1 MADTRRDSGFGIR
14 DSGETP
20 RTDLDALIDA
30 VAREMTAAE
39 PSGALRARVLDEIAP
54 GRRQASAA
62 PRWVWAGAA
71 AVLLVAVAAS
81 VWLVRPAPLPGEA
94 PATIAQQRAAEPDAA
109 ARQGAEAAA
118 AGGPTAASLP
128 AQPGRPVGQAA
139 VRVTPAGV
147 DEADRDSHNLPALAA
162 IEPLRFAA
170 VEPAALQ
177 VHNMEIAPLTAMP
190 SIDIP
195 SIDPGSTDTQAAD
208 PKKEN

>member
-30 VAREMTAAE
+30 VAREMTGAE
-39 PSGALRARVLDEIAP
+39 PSGALRARVLDAIAP
-54 GRRQASAA
+54 GRRQASAV
-62 PRWVWAGAA
+62 PRWAWAGAA
-71 AVLLVAVAAS
+71 AVLLAAVAVS
-81 VWLVRPAPLPGEA
+81 VWLVRPAPFPGGA
-94 PATIAQQRAAEPDAA
+94 PAAVAQQRSAEPGAA
-109 ARQGAEAAA
+109 AREGAEAAA
-118 AGGPTAASLP
+118 ASGPTAASLP
-128 AQPGRPVGQAA
+128 AQPGRPVRQAA
-139 VRVTPAGV
+139 VRATAAGME
-147 DEADRDSHNLPALAA
+147 EADRDSHNLPALAA

-177 VHNMEIAPLTAMP
+177 VQKMEIAPLTAMP

-195 SIDPGSTDTQAAD
+195 SIDPGSDDIHTAD